1 MTEQE
6 TDQIVGSLF
15 RERTDLRKQL
25 AAIDCKLT
33 RAQGLA
39 REFIDNIEAWKGP
52 GNRIV
57 NHDHLSEL
65 SLHVLDIDTTF
76 DERSKLKLR
85 LDELNGRLSE
95 YER

>member
-6 TDQIVGSLF
+6 TKQVIGGLF
-15 RERTDLRKQL
+15 VERTDLRKKL

-65 SLHVLDIDTTF
+65 SQHVSDIGTTF

-85 LDELNGRLSE
+85 LDELEKRLGE
-95 YER
+95 YDR

>member
-6 TDQIVGSLF
+6 ANEVVGSLV

-25 AAIDCKLT
+25 AVIDCKLT

-57 NHDHLSEL
+57 NHDDISEL
-65 SLHVLDIDTTF
+65 SRHVSDIHTTF